1 MNPRHFPAWRLQG
14 APPREDGSNVLLF
27 FHSLTG
33 EPDPATWWPGL
44 VGPGKVLDTRSWC
57 LVTPDLVPDQVGDAP
72 LTTRT
77 MAQVAGSVLDR
88 LGIGTIRMAVGG
100 SVGGMV
106 ALEWAATYP
115 HRTRDVVV
123 FAAPAVHPAQAMG
136 WNHIQREAIRVAGP
150 ERGFALAR
158 MTAMLTY
165 RTPDELEERFGQ
177 ERRDDGLP
185 QVASW
190 LEHHGR
196 KLVARY
202 PLERYLHLLD
212 AMDGHDVGDDGRG
225 GVGAALGAFQ
235 GHLLGVGIKGDLLYP
250 PETVRSWCRQAG
262 SRAGYREIE
271 SVHGHDAFLLEEGAV
286 AEILG
291 GVLASRRRVLRAG

>member
-1 MNPRHFPAWRLQG
+1 MNRRPFPPWHLQG
-14 APPREDGSNVLLF
+14 APPRDDGSNVLLF

-33 EPDPATWWPGL
+33 EPDPSTWWPGL
-44 VGPGKVLDTRSWC
+44 VGPGKLLDTDRWC
-57 LVTPDLVPDQVGDAP
+57 LVTPDLVPDPVGAAP

-77 MAQVAGSVLDR
+77 MARVAGSVLDR
-88 LGIGTIRMAVGG
+88 LGIGAVRMAVGG

-106 ALEWAATYP
+106 ALEWAAIYP

-136 WNHIQREAIRVAGP
+136 WNHIQREAIRAAGP

-165 RTPDELEERFGQ
+165 RTPDELEGRFGQ

-202 PLERYLHLLD
+202 PMERYLHLLD
-212 AMDGHDVGDDGRG
+212 AMDGHHVGGGRG

-235 GHLLGVGIKGDLLYP
+235 GRLLGVGIQGDLLYP
-250 PETVRSWCRQAG
+250 PETVRSWCRKAG
-262 SRAGYREIE
+262 PGAAYHEIE

-286 AEILG
+286 AELLG
-291 GVLASRRRVLRAG
+291 DVLASRPRVLRVG